1 MILARQQ
8 NVILLLLLQKS
19 GHGAM
24 FPKEEVLE
32 LATARIGLRGAEA
45 CGLRRSALA
54 KRYHSNPW
62 ESHGPFI
69 EGLPGPPI
77 DSQIPQ
83 GRFEKHPGKAQSIAN
98 ISMKYHHHSLGPQPG
113 HFWIDDLEVIAMV
126 FGIASLAGDGDAKLV
141 LVHFVLSASLF
152 SLFVVGF
159 MS

>member
-32 LATARIGLRGAEA
+32 LVTTRIVLRWADAALGDHHWPRDTTAT
-45 CGLRRSALA
+45 
-54 KRYHSNPW
+54 
-62 ESHGPFI
+62 HGSPM
-69 EGLPGPPI
+69 
-77 DSQIPQ
+77 
-83 GRFEKHPGKAQSIAN
+83 A
-98 ISMKYHHHSLGPQPG
+98 HHSLGPHFLASEMTQPG

-159 MS
+159 MC